1 MWRAYV
7 FSFAVFASSC
17 SASCATSA
25 RSVSDLSREASPAI
39 SVSGV
44 MAIEKSPLQIQR
56 DEQDDKAKAVSDDQA
71 LSYSRWSM
79 IGTCMSAAIAIVQA
93 LFFFWQLSLMRR
105 STNDAAAAA
114 RAAQLSAEVARDT
127 FTQLERPWIFLE
139 GVRMRSR
146 DQYGAGPLVPNNVWL
161 SLQFKNNGRSP
172 ALITGIAVHLERTT
186 DLPEVPDYS
195 RCNATLVCP
204 AALAADKEFET
215 NEIGP
220 APGEDVQMTLWG
232 RLTYS
237 DVAGVEHHTGFAI
250 DFSQWMPA
258 SSTNKNRAY
267 DHHD

>member
-1 MWRAYV
+1 MRRAYV
-7 FSFAVFASSC
+7 FAFVVFSVNC
-17 SASCATSA
+17 SASCTASA
-25 RSVSDLSREASPAI
+25 RSINELPREASPAI
-39 SVSGV
+39 TVSGV

-56 DEQDDKAKAVSDDQA
+56 DEQNDQAKAISDDQA

-79 IGTCMSAAIAIVQA
+79 IGTCVSAGIAIVQA

-127 FTQLERPWIFLE
+127 FTHLERPWIFLD

-146 DQYGAGPLVPNNVWL
+146 DQNNLGPRIPNNVWL
-161 SLQFKNNGRSP
+161 SLRFKNNGRSP

-186 DLPEVPDYS
+186 DLPEVPDYA

-204 AALAADKEFET
+204 ASLAADKEFET
-215 NEIGP
+215 SEIGP

-258 SSTNKNRAY
+258 SSTNGNRAY

>member
-7 FSFAVFASSC
+7 FAFVVFTGSY
-17 SASCATSA
+17 SALCAASA
-25 RSVSDLSREASPAI
+25 RSISELSREASPATT
-39 SVSGV
+39 VSGV
-44 MAIEKSPLQIQR
+44 MAIKKSPLQIER
-56 DEQDDKAKAVSDDQA
+56 DEQDDKEKAVSDDQA

-79 IGTCMSAAIAIVQA
+79 IGTCISAGIAIVQA

-105 STNDAAAAA
+105 STNDAAVAA
-114 RAAQLSAEVARDT
+114 RAAQVSAEVARDT

-146 DQYGAGPLVPNNVWL
+146 GENNAGPRVPNNVWL

-186 DLPEVPDYS
+186 DLPEVPDYA

-204 AALAADKEFET
+204 AALAAEKEFET

>member
-1 MWRAYV
+1 MWRSYV
-7 FSFAVFASSC
+7 FAFVVFAASRSSSC
-17 SASCATSA
+17 AASA
-25 RSVSDLSREASPAI
+25 RSVSDLSREPSPAI
-39 SVSGV
+39 TVSSVI
-44 MAIEKSPLQIQR
+44 AIEKPPFQIQR
-56 DEQDDKAKAVSDDQA
+56 DEQDKANAVTDDQA

-79 IGTCMSAAIAIVQA
+79 IGTCISAGIAIVQA

-139 GVRMRSR
+139 GVSIRSR
-146 DQYGAGPLVPNNVWL
+146 DQDNAGPRVPNNVWL

-172 ALITGIAVHLERTT
+172 ALITGIVVHLERTT
-186 DLPEVPDYS
+186 DLPEVPDYA

-204 AALAADKEFET
+204 AALAADKAFET
-215 NEIGP
+215 NKIGP

-237 DVAGVEHHTGFAI
+237 DVAGVRHHTGFAI

-258 SSTNKNRAY
+258 SSTNKNQAY

>member
-1 MWRAYV
+1 MFV
-7 FSFAVFASSC
+7 VFARNC
-17 SASCATSA
+17 CASCAASA
-25 RSVSDLSREASPAI
+25 RSVSELSREASPAI
-39 SVSGV
+39 TVSGV

-56 DEQDDKAKAVSDDQA
+56 DEQNDKARAVSDDHA

-79 IGTCMSAAIAIVQA
+79 IGTCASAGIAIVQA

-105 STNDAAAAA
+105 PTNAAAAA
-114 RAAQLSAEVARDT
+114 VQAAQLSAEVARDT

-146 DQYGAGPLVPNNVWL
+146 AQNNLGPRVPNNVWL
-161 SLQFKNNGRSP
+161 SLKFKNNGRSP
-172 ALITGIAVHLERTT
+172 ALITGIAVHLERTI
-186 DLPEVPDYS
+186 DLPEVPDYA

-204 AALAADKEFET
+204 ASLAADNEFET
-215 NEIGP
+215 SEIGP
-220 APGEDVQMTLWG
+220 APGDDVQMTLWG

-237 DVAGVEHHTGFAI
+237 NVAGVEHPTGFAI
-250 DFSQWMPA
+250 DFSQWLPA